1 MLCLCGH
8 KLGPMYDKTP
18 FTITWGCSQTNFVI
32 HLFFSL
38 IKVPS
43 VLFSVTLIKVNEK
56 MSDGFAPKQLWS
68 YLTVQK
74 NPLASLKIGYWFSR
88 LVSQSVHPKSY
99 WVKDWCQGKI
109 RQAEIF
115 AIYSNIHIWSGL
127 DIFLGFQ
134 ISLGFWVHSS

>member
-1 MLCLCGH
+1 MLVWPQTGANVWQKSIYNHMRMFTNKLCNS
-8 KLGPMYDKTP
+8 P
-18 FTITWGCSQTNFVI
+18 F
-32 HLFFSL
+32 LFPYKSSISFIFCDTDQSYWE
-38 IKVPS
+38 
-43 VLFSVTLIKVNEK
+43 NEWWI
-56 MSDGFAPKQLWS
+56 SPKQFWS
-68 YLTVQK
+68 YLTVKK

-109 RQAEIF
+109 CQAEIF